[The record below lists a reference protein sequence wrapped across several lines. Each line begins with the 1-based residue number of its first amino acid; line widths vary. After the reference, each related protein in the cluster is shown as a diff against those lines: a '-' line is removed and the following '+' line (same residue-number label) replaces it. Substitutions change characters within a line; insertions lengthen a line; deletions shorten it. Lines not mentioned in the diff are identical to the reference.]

1 MSLKTAAQAA
11 LAAIIAANP
20 EAVLSIVAN
29 GNTASGLKDSVT
41 GEAAL
46 GDGGEIGTVDGAV
59 FCNADTIGALKAGQS
74 ITAGGAAAS
83 VMRAETDPAG
93 AVVRIEYQLQK
104 PK

>member
-1 MSLKTAAQAA
+1 M
-11 LAAIIAANP
+11 
-20 EAVLSIVAN
+20 
-29 GNTASGLKDSVT
+29 
-41 GEAAL
+41 
-46 GDGGEIGTVDGAV
+46 
-59 FCNADTIGALKAGQS
+59 KAGQS